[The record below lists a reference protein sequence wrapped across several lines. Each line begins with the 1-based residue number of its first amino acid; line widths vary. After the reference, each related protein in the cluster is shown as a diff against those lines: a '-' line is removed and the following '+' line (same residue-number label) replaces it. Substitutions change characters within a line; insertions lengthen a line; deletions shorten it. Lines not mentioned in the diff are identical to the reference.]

1 MKKRIFLLPLIL
13 VAIVFFFLR
22 KEEVDE
28 ASRVEPQKPVE
39 VEHAEP
45 SENHDVA
52 LTEEAPKNGTF
63 EDLKQ
68 KVQVIDAILKS
79 ENVDITFVEYKNSS
93 EIILDMAFHNKSFDG
108 GEHHEIHTIITV
120 EHNKNDI
127 TQPYIIKHWYKPTPQ
142 VLLLHEGLRLVEQK
156 WEDKDIDIK
165 YEKNVDLVEGKIIN
179 LKEYKKKPPDNN
191 NETDA

>member
-1 MKKRIFLLPLIL
+1 MKMKKRIFLLPLIL

-79 ENVDITFVEYKNSS
+79 ENVDITFY
-93 EIILDMAFHNKSFDG
+93 
-108 GEHHEIHTIITV
+108 
-120 EHNKNDI
+120 
-127 TQPYIIKHWYKPTPQ
+127 
-142 VLLLHEGLRLVEQK
+142 
-156 WEDKDIDIK
+156 
-165 YEKNVDLVEGKIIN
+165 GKIVDQHQNPIEGVEVIGEISSNNGAFFKTSGSDQRKVLNLN
-179 LKEYKKKPPDNN
+179 LK
-191 NETDA
+191 TDSNGLFKVKNQKGKILNFKTFIKEGYIYSHKNTKFSYNRNDK